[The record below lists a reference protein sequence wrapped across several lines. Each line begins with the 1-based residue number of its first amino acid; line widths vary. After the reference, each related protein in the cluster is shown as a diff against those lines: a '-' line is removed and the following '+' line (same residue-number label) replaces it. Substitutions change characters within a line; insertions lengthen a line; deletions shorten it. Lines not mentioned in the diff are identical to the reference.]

1 MDISLYNNKGKLILK
16 SEIITALKGIEIDYN
31 KSIVKLGIILLTDE
45 KLREMNVKYLK
56 SDDYTDIISFNYSEK
71 SRAIEGE
78 LYISRE
84 RINENAKK
92 YKITEKE
99 EMYRVIIHGTL
110 HLAGEEDEKKE
121 QRKHM
126 QGKENQYLKLICF
139 T

>member
-1 MDISLYNNKGKLILK
+1 MNISLYNNKGKQIIK
-16 SEIITALKGIEIDYN
+16 SEIIPALKGIEIDYN
-31 KSIVKLGIILLTDE
+31 KSIVKLDIILLSDE
-45 KLREMNVKYLK
+45 RLREMNVKYLK
-56 SDDYTDIISFNYSEK
+56 SDVYTDIISFNYSEK
-71 SRAIEGE
+71 STEIEGE
-78 LYISRE
+78 LYISRD

-110 HLAGEEDEKKE
+110 HLAGEEDEKTE

-126 QGKENQYLKLICF
+126 QSKENQYLKLICF